1 MSLSKFVIVYRLKT
15 ESAFSGASDWLDG
28 FVARRYNQG
37 SVIGSY
43 LDPLADKVLI
53 CCTAAA
59 LAHEV
64 WIFPLSLDIWRLPKS
79 ICFIGTVACS
89 PSILIVNFSSEH

>member
-1 MSLSKFVIVYRLKT
+1 MVCCISMSGGFP
-15 ESAFSGASDWLDG
+15 GASDWLDG

-64 WIFPLSLDIWRLPKS
+64 FLYPHFPRYSMVAEKHLLYWNCHFFTLQWILNIYCRR
-79 ICFIGTVACS
+79 
-89 PSILIVNFSSEH
+89 